1 MDRAN
6 RRKLGVSLITGV
18 LVLALSGS
26 SQAMAADIVGL
37 ITKSNS
43 SPFFI
48 KMKEGAEAKAKELGV
63 ELRSFAGK
71 DFNDNDF
78 TSSRDRNLDRRRREG
93 FCHCG

>member
-6 RRKLGVSLITGV
+6 RRKLRVSLITGG

-37 ITKSNS
+37 ITKSNG

-48 KMKEGAEAKAKELGV
+48 KMKEGAAAKAQ
-63 ELRSFAGK
+63 
-71 DFNDNDF
+71 
-78 TSSRDRNLDRRRREG
+78 
-93 FCHCG
+93 